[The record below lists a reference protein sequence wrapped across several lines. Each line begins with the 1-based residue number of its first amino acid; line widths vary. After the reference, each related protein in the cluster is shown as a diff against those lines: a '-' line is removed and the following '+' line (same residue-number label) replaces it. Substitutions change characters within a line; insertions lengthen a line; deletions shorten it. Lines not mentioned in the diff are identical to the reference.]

1 MTSFLPP
8 SGHLTLRY
16 AFRAVGCL
24 MRLFVYIL
32 CIQVRELK
40 TKVEKV
46 KKRGEPVPFVMVDLK
61 KYAPLLFV

>member
-1 MTSFLPP
+1 M
-8 SGHLTLRY
+8 
-16 AFRAVGCL
+16 
-24 MRLFVYIL
+24 MRLFVYIS
-32 CIQVRELK
+32 CVQVRELK